1 MRKYFIRVGLFF
13 LVLSLYAK
21 KDDLTVYTV
30 KEKNVFHFYA
40 DNPNIVSY
48 QVIVSFKKNKEK
60 FFCVV
65 KPTSTSNFLFSYT
78 NSSNCEPIYSLK
90 KVIGD
95 PFSVKVNED
104 YPYLLPF
111 EHGIEFKV
119 SQGYG
124 TRFTHKGWLK
134 YSIDFSMNVGSPV
147 YAARG
152 GVVVAVK
159 DNSKIG
165 GRSRR
170 YRGHANYIT
179 IAHDDGTFAQYV
191 HLNYA
196 GSVVKVGD
204 IVKAGDLI
212 GYSGRTGR
220 VTGPHLHFMVYKPIE
235 GGLETIP
242 IKFLMEDGSVAYLQS
257 KTFYTGYNPNIG
269 DGKLFSRK
277 NQNNAGYGIDE
288 EDSLG
293 EP

>member
-1 MRKYFIRVGLFF
+1 MKKYIIGFLLFF
-13 LVLSLYAK
+13 LVLNLFGK
-21 KDDLTVYTV
+21 KDDVLVYNIQ
-30 KEKNVFHFYA
+30 KGNVFHFYA
-40 DNPNIVSY
+40 DNPNIVPY
-48 QVIVSFKKNKEK
+48 QIVIYFKKDKEK
-60 FFCVV
+60 FLSIV
-65 KPTSTSNFLFSYT
+65 KANSVSNFLFSYT
-78 NSSNCEPIYSLK
+78 NSSRCEPVYSVK
-90 KVIGD
+90 KIIGD
-95 PFSVKVNED
+95 PNNVKANED

-111 EHGIEFKV
+111 AHGTEFKV

-124 TRFTHKGWLK
+124 TRFTHRGWLK
-134 YSIDFSMNVGSPV
+134 YSIDFSMNIGSSI

-159 DNSKIG
+159 DDSKVG

-170 YRGHANYIT
+170 YKGHANYIT

-191 HLNYA
+191 HLNFA
-196 GSVVKVGD
+196 GSLVKVGD
-204 IVKAGDLI
+204 VVKAGDLI

-242 IKFLMEDGSVAYLQS
+242 IKFLMQDGSIAYLQS
-257 KTFYTGYNPNIG
+257 KKFYTGYNPDI
-269 DGKLFSRK
+269 DDKELLSRK
-277 NQNNAGYGIDE
+277 GQTNSYGIDD

>member
-1 MRKYFIRVGLFF
+1 MKKFFYAVFLFV
-13 LVLSLYAK
+13 LVFNLYAK
-21 KDDLTVYTV
+21 KDEVFVYTV
-30 KEKNVFHFYA
+30 QKGKIFDFYA
-40 DNPNIVSY
+40 DNPNIVPY
-48 QVIVSFKKNKEK
+48 QVVVVFKKNKES
-60 FFCVV
+60 FSFVV
-65 KPTSTSNFLFSYT
+65 KPDSVSNFLFSYT
-78 NSSNCEPIYSLK
+78 NNSNCEPVYSVK
-90 KVIGD
+90 KIIGD
-95 PFSVKVNED
+95 PHSVKVNED

-111 EHGIEFKV
+111 AHGVEFKV

-124 TRFTHKGWLK
+124 TRFTHRGWLK
-134 YSIDFSMNVGSPV
+134 YSIDFSMNIGTPV

-204 IVKAGDLI
+204 VVKAGDLI

-220 VTGPHLHFMVYKPIE
+220 VTGPHLHFMVYKPVE

-242 IKFLMEDGSVAYLQS
+242 IKFLMEDGSVAFLES
-257 KTFYTGYNPNIG
+257 KKFYTGYNPDIS
-269 DGKLFSRK
+269 DKKLISHK
-277 NQNNAGYGIDE
+277 NQTNAYGIDD

>member
-1 MRKYFIRVGLFF
+1 IQKG
-13 LVLSLYAK
+13 
-21 KDDLTVYTV
+21 
-30 KEKNVFHFYA
+30 NVFDFYA
-40 DNPNIVSY
+40 DNTNIVPY
-48 QVIVSFKKNKEK
+48 QVVVVFKKDKEK
-60 FFCVV
+60 FSFVV
-65 KPTSTSNFLFSYT
+65 KPDSTSNFLFSYT
-78 NSSNCEPIYSLK
+78 NDSKVEPLYSVK
-90 KVIGD
+90 KIIGD
-95 PFSVKVNED
+95 PYNVRVNED

-111 EHGIEFKV
+111 ANGVEFKV

-124 TRFTHKGWLK
+124 TRFTHRGWLK
-134 YSIDFSMNVGSPV
+134 YSIDFSMNIGTPV
-147 YAARG
+147 YAARS

-204 IVKAGDLI
+204 VVKAGDLI

-220 VTGPHLHFMVYKPIE
+220 VTGPHLHFMVYKPVE

-242 IKFLMEDGSVAYLQS
+242 IKFLMEDGSVAFLES
-257 KTFYTGYNPNIG
+257 KKFYTGYNPDIS
-269 DGKLFSRK
+269 DKKLLSHK
-277 NQNNAGYGIDE
+277 NQTNAYGIDDD

>member
-1 MRKYFIRVGLFF
+1 MRKLFLCF
-13 LVLSLYAK
+13 FVFCVNISLFGVEFVS
-21 KDDLTVYTV
+21 VYTN
-30 KEKNVFHFYA
+30 KKRNVIDFYA
-40 DNPNIVSY
+40 DNRSIVSY
-48 QVIVSFKKNKEK
+48 QVVIYLKREKESFN
-60 FFCVV
+60 FVLM
-65 KPTSTSNFLFSYT
+65 PNSISNFLFSYT
-78 NSSNCEPIYSLK
+78 NNSNVDPIFSVK
-90 KVIGD
+90 KIIGD
-95 PFSVKVNED
+95 PYNVKVNED
-104 YPYLLPF
+104 YPYLFPF
-111 EHGIEFKV
+111 RHGGEFKV

-134 YSIDFSMNVGSPV
+134 YSIDFVMKVGTPV
-147 YAARG
+147 YASRS

-204 IVKAGDLI
+204 VVKSGQLI
-212 GYSGRTGR
+212 GYSGKTGR
-220 VTGPHLHFMVYKPIE
+220 VTGPHLHFMVYKPVP

-242 IKFLMEDGSVAYLQS
+242 IKFLMENGEIVFLQS
-257 KTFYTGYNPNIG
+257 KKFYKGYNPDIEDKKALSIN
-269 DGKLFSRK
+269 
-277 NQNNAGYGIDE
+277 NQTNAYGIDEE

>member
-1 MRKYFIRVGLFF
+1 MKKFFYILFLFF
-13 LVLSLYAK
+13 FVFNLYAK
-21 KDDLTVYTV
+21 KDDVFVYNIQ
-30 KEKNVFHFYA
+30 KGNIYNFYA
-40 DNPNIVSY
+40 DNSNIVPY
-48 QVIVSFKKNKEK
+48 QVVIVFKRNKEI
-60 FFCVV
+60 FSFVV
-65 KPTSTSNFLFSYT
+65 KPGSVSNFLFSYT
-78 NSSNCEPIYSLK
+78 NNSQFEPLYSVK
-90 KVIGD
+90 KIIGD
-95 PFSVKVNED
+95 PYSVKVNED

-111 EHGIEFKV
+111 AHGIEFKV

-124 TRFTHKGWLK
+124 TRFTHRGWLK
-134 YSIDFSMNVGSPV
+134 YSIDFSMNVGTPV

-204 IVKAGDLI
+204 VVKAGDLI

-220 VTGPHLHFMVYKPIE
+220 VTGPHLHFMVYKPVE

-242 IKFLMEDGSVAYLQS
+242 IKFLMEDGSVAFLQS
-257 KTFYTGYNPNIG
+257 KKFYTGYNPDIS
-269 DGKLFSRK
+269 DKKLISHK
-277 NQNNAGYGIDE
+277 NQTNAYGIDD